1 MLNTYIKNRGVMKTI
16 IHDHNKNKV
25 NELNW
30 DADYDG
36 DKANLI
42 LSSTT
47 DGKKKQIGIQLDNND
62 LANLLN
68 IPSVSMPLHRRLKED
83 FIKEPSPK
91 LLQIQLPESELDTDL
106 TDIESPETIEFP
118 EMETPEIMPVKPSY
132 TSSTSIEDLLGSKNF
147 LSSPLPDDKLIIPIT
162 INDRPSHDYTLTSR
176 RRHIRPKTHKTY
188 RVYKLHKKPQR
199 SSRSSSKS
207 KSSKR
212 SSPKSSR
219 KSSRKSSQFSIF

>member
-16 IHDHNKNKV
+16 VHDHNKNKV

-36 DKANLI
+36 DNANLI
-42 LSSTT
+42 LTSTT

-68 IPSVSMPLHRRLKED
+68 IPSVNMPLHRRLKED

-91 LLQIQLPESELDTDL
+91 LLQIQLPEEETDL
-106 TDIESPETIEFP
+106 TDIESPETIQFP
-118 EMETPEIMPVKPSY
+118 EMEIPETMAIQP
-132 TSSTSIEDLLGSKNF
+132 SSTSSIEELLTPRNY

-176 RRHIRPKTHKTY
+176 RRHRRPKTHKTY
-188 RVYKLHKKPQR
+188 RVYKVHKKPQR

>member
-16 IHDHNKNKV
+16 VHDHNKNRV

-36 DKANLI
+36 DNANLI
-42 LSSTT
+42 LTSNT

-68 IPSVSMPLHRRLKED
+68 IPSVNMPLHRRLKDD

-91 LLQIQLPESELDTDL
+91 LLQIQLPEEDIDL

-118 EMETPEIMPVKPSY
+118 EMEIPETMSIQP
-132 TSSTSIEDLLGSKNF
+132 SSTSIEDLLSPKNY

-162 INDRPSHDYTLTSR
+162 INDRLSHDYTLTSR
-176 RRHIRPKTHKTY
+176 RRHRRPKTHKTY
-188 RVYKLHKKPQR
+188 RVYKVHKNPQR

-212 SSPKSSR
+212 STPKSSR
-219 KSSRKSSQFSIF
+219 KSIRKSTQFSIF